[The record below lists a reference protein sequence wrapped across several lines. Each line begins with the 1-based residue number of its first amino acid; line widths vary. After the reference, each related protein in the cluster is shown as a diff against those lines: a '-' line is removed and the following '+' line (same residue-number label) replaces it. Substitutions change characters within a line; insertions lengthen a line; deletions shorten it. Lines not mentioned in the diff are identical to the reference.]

1 MNGSEM
7 NLEELR
13 NQAIDVNAKMQ
24 TNVLEMVKNRKNLN
38 DQVKELLD
46 GDDEEKYNKALM
58 IKTMANDEWIQST
71 LEHSTQVMS
80 YMDHMIRAN
89 KNDIVRNKREEE
101 MHVLKTKEQE
111 ARIINIEAKEEV
123 DEKQKIFNE
132 ILQDETCRASHRLY
146 IKTNIKMNK
155 HNALK
160 VVIGIFKQLLAN
172 RGQRNIPKLLSADL
186 RYIMGK

>member
-1 MNGSEM
+1 M